1 MACVICL
8 SSRAEVVCVPCGH
21 VCACAGCLSPTT
33 VPMGSKRTCPICR
46 KGVAQLLRVFFAG
59 ASMNNEPLAAP
70 PPVEADRSRSVC
82 RPVGALLVPVN
93 FISDLR
99 GPRGNVPIPEPML
112 SISQALCDRSH
123 ADQEI
128 LAEIEHVENVWM
140 QHCPDPGELSVEE
153 AIDVL
158 QTVECEKNTI
168 LWSRPPF
175 SSSPPSPK
183 SMLLRIRPCRYPRR
197 WYYRLT

>member
-33 VPMGSKRTCPICR
+33 VPIGSKRTCPICR
-46 KGVAQLLRVFFAG
+46 KGVAQLLKVFFAG
-59 ASMNNEPLAAP
+59 ASMNNEPPAAP
-70 PPVEADRSRSVC
+70 PPVEKDRSRSVC
-82 RPVGALLVPVN
+82 RGNPCAH
-93 FISDLR
+93 
-99 GPRGNVPIPEPML
+99 PRAPPML

-183 SMLLRIRPCRYPRR
+183 VNVAPYTSL
-197 WYYRLT
+197 

>member
-8 SSRAEVVCVPCGH
+8 LKNAEVVCVPCGH

-99 GPRGNVPIPEPML
+99 GPRGNVPIPEPRPGYPCHTHTGAMRSQSCRSRNSCRDRARRERLDGAL
-112 SISQALCDRSH
+112 SRPRGALSGRSH
-123 ADQEI
+123 
-128 LAEIEHVENVWM
+128 
-140 QHCPDPGELSVEE
+140 
-153 AIDVL
+153 
-158 QTVECEKNTI
+158 
-168 LWSRPPF
+168 
-175 SSSPPSPK
+175 
-183 SMLLRIRPCRYPRR
+183 
-197 WYYRLT
+197 

>member
-33 VPMGSKRTCPICR
+33 VPIGSKRTCPICR

-99 GPRGNVPIPEPML
+99 GPRGNPCAHPRAHVIHSTGTMRSQSCRSRNSCGDRARRESLDAAL
-112 SISQALCDRSH
+112 SRSRGALSGRSH
-123 ADQEI
+123 RCFAD
-128 LAEIEHVENVWM
+128 
-140 QHCPDPGELSVEE
+140 
-153 AIDVL
+153 
-158 QTVECEKNTI
+158 
-168 LWSRPPF
+168 R
-175 SSSPPSPK
+175 
-183 SMLLRIRPCRYPRR
+183 
-197 WYYRLT
+197 

>member
-1 MACVICL
+1 
-8 SSRAEVVCVPCGH
+8 
-21 VCACAGCLSPTT
+21 
-33 VPMGSKRTCPICR
+33 MGSKRTCPICR

-99 GPRGNVPIPEPML
+99 GPRGNVPIPEPRPGYPCHT
-112 SISQALCDRSH
+112 QALCDRSH

-140 QHCPDPGELSVEE
+140 EHCPDPGELSVEE
-153 AIDVL
+153 AIDVM
-158 QTVECEKNTI
+158 QISVTEDVYNQRETVDGFIKIFGKGMGGVGETA
-168 LWSRPPF
+168 F
-175 SSSPPSPK
+175 TTAPSIGPTTN
-183 SMLLRIRPCRYPRR
+183 
-197 WYYRLT
+197 LTQRES

>member
-1 MACVICL
+1 MHN
-8 SSRAEVVCVPCGH
+8 E
-21 VCACAGCLSPTT
+21 TT
-33 VPMGSKRTCPICR
+33 
-46 KGVAQLLRVFFAG
+46 
-59 ASMNNEPLAAP
+59 AP
-70 PPVEADRSRSVC
+70 PPVEEDRSRSVC

-93 FISDLR
+93 FRSDLR
-99 GPRGNVPIPEPML
+99 GPRGNVPLPEPML

-158 QTVECEKNTI
+158 QISVTEDVYNQRETVDGFIKIFGKGMGGVGETA
-168 LWSRPPF
+168 F
-175 SSSPPSPK
+175 TTAPSIGPTTN
-183 SMLLRIRPCRYPRR
+183 
-197 WYYRLT
+197 LTQRES